1 MRVLALDTCLAA
13 CSVAV
18 LDGDRIAAAA
28 CEVMERGHQERLAP
42 LVRDTMARA
51 ALAFSDLDRIAVT
64 LGPGSFTGLRVG
76 LAFAKGLGLAL
87 GRPVIGLGC
96 LEVLA
101 GPFSAAPG
109 RTLALLPAREGAAC
123 HQQFE
128 AGRPLG
134 PPAAGLLAGLEGLD
148 GVTRIVGAV
157 ELAADPAA
165 RKPFDPKRGVGPY
178 LVRRAQEHGLILR
191 AMAGDVVAFSP
202 PLIIDEAGIDELLDK
217 FGRALADTEA
227 WVASTRAG

>member
-1 MRVLALDTCLAA
+1 MRVLAIDTCLSA

-18 LDGDRIAAAA
+18 LDGERTAAWAS
-28 CEVMERGHQERLAP
+28 EPMERGHQERLAP
-42 LVRDTMARA
+42 LAREVMARSG
-51 ALAFSDLDRIAVT
+51 LAFTDLDRIAVT

-87 GRPVIGLGC
+87 ERPVIGLSC

-101 GPFSAAPG
+101 APFAAAPG

-157 ELAADPAA
+157 ELADGLMPGAERMPALLPDAAIAA
-165 RKPFDPKRGVGPY
+165 RLAVDRTP
-178 LVRRAQEHGLILR
+178 
-191 AMAGDVVAFSP
+191 GDLAPLYMRP
-202 PLIIDEAGIDELLDK
+202 PDAKLPG
-217 FGRALADTEA
+217 GRSAA
-227 WVASTRAG
+227 

>member
-1 MRVLALDTCLAA
+1 VRVLAIDTCLSA

-18 LDGDRIAAAA
+18 LDGERTAAWAS
-28 CEVMERGHQERLAP
+28 EPMERGHQERLAP
-42 LVRDTMARA
+42 LAREVMARSG
-51 ALAFSDLDRIAVT
+51 LAFTDLDRIAVT

-87 GRPVIGLGC
+87 ERPVIGLSC

-101 GPFSAAPG
+101 APFAAAPG

-134 PPAAGLLAGLEGLD
+134 PPAAGRLAGLEDLD

-157 ELAADPAA
+157 ELADGLMPGAQRMPALLPDVAIAA
-165 RKPFDPKRGVGPY
+165 RLAVE
-178 LVRRAQEHGLILR
+178 RAP
-191 AMAGDVVAFSP
+191 GDLAPLYMRP
-202 PLIIDEAGIDELLDK
+202 PDAKLPG
-217 FGRALADTEA
+217 GRSAA
-227 WVASTRAG
+227 

>member
-18 LDGDRIAAAA
+18 LDGSRIAASA
-28 CEVMERGHQERLAP
+28 CEVMDRGHQERLAP

-101 GPFSAAPG
+101 GPFSTAPG

-128 AGRPLG
+128 AGRALG

-148 GVTRIVGAV
+148 AVTRIVGAA
-157 ELAADPAA
+157 ELADGLMPGAERIPTLLPDVAIAA
-165 RKPFDPKRGVGPY
+165 RLAVE
-178 LVRRAQEHGLILR
+178 RAPE
-191 AMAGDVVAFSP
+191 
-202 PLIIDEAGIDELLDK
+202 
-217 FGRALADTEA
+217 ALAPLYMRPPDA
-227 WVASTRAG
+227 KLPGGRSPA

>member
-1 MRVLALDTCLAA
+1 VRVLAIDTCLSA

-18 LDGDRIAAAA
+18 LDGERTAAWAS
-28 CEVMERGHQERLAP
+28 EPMERGHQERLAP
-42 LVRDTMARA
+42 LAREVMARSG
-51 ALAFSDLDRIAVT
+51 LAFTDLDRIAVT

-87 GRPVIGLGC
+87 ERPVIGLSC

-101 GPFSAAPG
+101 APFAAAPG

-157 ELAADPAA
+157 ELADGLMPGAERMPALLPDVAIAA
-165 RKPFDPKRGVGPY
+165 RLAVD
-178 LVRRAQEHGLILR
+178 RAP
-191 AMAGDVVAFSP
+191 GDLAPLYMRP
-202 PLIIDEAGIDELLDK
+202 PDAKLPG
-217 FGRALADTEA
+217 GRSAA
-227 WVASTRAG
+227 

>member
-1 MRVLALDTCLAA
+1 VRVLALDTCLAA

-42 LVRDTMARA
+42 LVRDTMAHA

-101 GPFSAAPG
+101 GPFSAASG

-157 ELAADPAA
+157 ELADGLMPGAERMPALLPDVAIAA
-165 RKPFDPKRGVGPY
+165 RLAVD
-178 LVRRAQEHGLILR
+178 RAP
-191 AMAGDVVAFSP
+191 GDLAPLYMRP
-202 PLIIDEAGIDELLDK
+202 PDAKLPG
-217 FGRALADTEA
+217 GRSAA
-227 WVASTRAG
+227 

>member
-18 LDGDRIAAAA
+18 LDGDRIAADA

-87 GRPVIGLGC
+87 GRPVVGLGC

-134 PPAAGLLAGLEGLD
+134 PPVAGRLDGLEDLD
-148 GVTRIVGAV
+148 AVARIVGAV
-157 ELAADPAA
+157 ELADGLMPGAERMPALLPDAAVAA
-165 RKPFDPKRGVGPY
+165 RLAVDRTP
-178 LVRRAQEHGLILR
+178 
-191 AMAGDVVAFSP
+191 GDLAPLYMRPPDAKLPGGRSVA
-202 PLIIDEAGIDELLDK
+202 
-217 FGRALADTEA
+217 
-227 WVASTRAG
+227 

>member
-1 MRVLALDTCLAA
+1 VRVLAIDTCLSA

-18 LDGDRIAAAA
+18 LDGERTAAWAS
-28 CEVMERGHQERLAP
+28 EPMERGHQERLAP
-42 LVRDTMARA
+42 LAREVMARSG
-51 ALAFSDLDRIAVT
+51 LAFTDLDRIAVT

-87 GRPVIGLGC
+87 ERPVIGLSC

-101 GPFSAAPG
+101 APFAAAPG

-157 ELAADPAA
+157 ELADGLMPGAERMPALLPDAAIAA
-165 RKPFDPKRGVGPY
+165 RLAVDRTP
-178 LVRRAQEHGLILR
+178 
-191 AMAGDVVAFSP
+191 GDLAPLYMRP
-202 PLIIDEAGIDELLDK
+202 PDAKLPG
-217 FGRALADTEA
+217 GRSAA
-227 WVASTRAG
+227 

>member
-1 MRVLALDTCLAA
+1 VRVLALDTCLAA

-87 GRPVIGLGC
+87 GRPVVGLGC
-96 LEVLA
+96 LEVL
-101 GPFSAAPG
+101 
-109 RTLALLPAREGAAC
+109 

-134 PPAAGLLAGLEGLD
+134 PPAAGRLAGLEDLD

-157 ELAADPAA
+157 ELADGLMPGAQRMPALLPDAAIAA
-165 RKPFDPKRGVGPY
+165 RLAVDRTP
-178 LVRRAQEHGLILR
+178 
-191 AMAGDVVAFSP
+191 GDLAPLYMRP
-202 PLIIDEAGIDELLDK
+202 PDAKLPG
-217 FGRALADTEA
+217 GRSAA
-227 WVASTRAG
+227 